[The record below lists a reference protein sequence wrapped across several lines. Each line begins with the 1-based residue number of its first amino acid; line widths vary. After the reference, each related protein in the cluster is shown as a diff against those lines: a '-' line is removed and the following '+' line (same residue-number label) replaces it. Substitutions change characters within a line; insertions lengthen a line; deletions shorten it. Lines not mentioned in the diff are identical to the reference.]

1 MGKFVIVGGDAAGMS
16 AAMQIVRNVERAEV
30 IVFEMGDTFSY
41 AQCGLPYYLSGEVA
55 SSEKLIARKEETFR
69 DKFGIDTRPMHQ
81 VTAIDAGNK
90 RVRFTNLLTGE
101 TGQTD
106 FDKLL
111 IATGARSIVPKW
123 EGVDL
128 QGVFQLKTL
137 LDANHIKQYL
147 EGNDVRS
154 SVIIGGGYIGL
165 EMAEALSALGKAVTV
180 LDKSKQLA
188 LAWDSEIS
196 EIVKHHLEE
205 NGVSVK
211 LGQTVLGMI
220 GSEGAVAGVRTET
233 ETIHADLVL
242 IAVGVTPNSELAKQ
256 AGIQLGV
263 RNAIQVNERM
273 ETNIPDIYAA
283 GDVAVHYH
291 RIKQKDD
298 YIPLGTTAN
307 KQGRIAGKNMSGDSI
322 TFGGIVGSAVMKVF
336 RLGAARTGL
345 STKEAIDLGFD
356 VATATLQTK
365 DHAGYYPNAA
375 PLTVRLIMD
384 RTSKKLLGG
393 QAIGLSGAD
402 KRIDVLAVALYHE
415 MTIDQ
420 LLELDLSYAP
430 PFNGVWDPIQQAA
443 RRF

>member
-16 AAMQIVRNVERAEV
+16 AAMQIVRNVEHAEV
-30 IVFEMGDTFSY
+30 VVFEMGDTFSY
-41 AQCGLPYYLSGEVA
+41 AQCGLPYLLSGEVP
-55 SSEKLIARKEETFR
+55 SGEKLIARKEETFR
-69 DKFGIDTRPMHQ
+69 DKFGIDTRSMHQ
-81 VTAIDAGNK
+81 VTSIDAVNK
-90 RVRFTNLLTGE
+90 RVSFTNLLTGDQ
-101 TGQTD
+101 GQTD

-111 IATGARSIVPKW
+111 IATGASSIVPNW

-137 LDANHIKQYL
+137 QDANRIKQYM
-147 EGNDVRS
+147 EQNDVQS
-154 SVIIGGGYIGL
+154 CVIIGGGYIGL
-165 EMAEALSALGKAVTV
+165 EMAESLSTLGKAVTI
-180 LDKSKQLA
+180 LDKSEQLA
-188 LAWDSEIS
+188 LAWDPEIS
-196 EIVKHHLEE
+196 DIIKHHLEE
-205 NGVSVK
+205 NGVAAK
-211 LGQTVLGMI
+211 LGQTVLGMV
-220 GSEGAVAGVRTET
+220 GKEGTVAGVRTET
-233 ETIHADLVL
+233 ETLHADLVL
-242 IAVGVTPNSELAKQ
+242 VAIGVAPNSGLAKE

-273 ETNIPDIYAA
+273 ETNIPGVYAA

-291 RIKQKDD
+291 RIKQQDD

-322 TFGGIVGSAVMKVF
+322 AFGGIVGSAVMKVF

-345 STKEAIDLGFD
+345 STKEAIDLGMD
-356 VATATLQTK
+356 VAAVTLQTK

-375 PLTVRLIMD
+375 PLTVRLIME

-393 QAIGLSGAD
+393 QAIGPSGAD
-402 KRIDVLAVALYHE
+402 KRIDVLAAALYNE